1 MILALGA
8 RGPGFDSLKSPVGFD
23 FLDRAQRRRSR
34 PLRDFEW
41 LGLDHSG
48 ENVQQDAGF
57 QNSNLDEDVEK
68 ISADVQSAKL
78 KQLLG
83 KIKTN

>member
-8 RGPGFDSLKSPVGFD
+8 RGPGFDSLKSPFGFD

-41 LGLDHSG
+41 LGLDHGG

-57 QNSNLDEDVEK
+57 Q
-68 ISADVQSAKL
+68 
-78 KQLLG
+78 
-83 KIKTN
+83 TNRSSFRFFSRSKYILVVFYFLNGTCTGD